1 MLAPALVDLVGPAV
15 RAPPPEADAAPLVDG
30 VLPGAAPLVDGA
42 PPDEV
47 PLDGGAPPDAAP
59 LDGGAPTDA
68 APLDV
73 GVPRAA
79 PLELPLTLECDL
91 ALWDP
96 LPLLVV
102 GCC

>member
-59 LDGGAPTDA
+59 LD
-68 APLDV
+68 V

-96 LPLLVV
+96 LPLLVG

>member
-1 MLAPALVDLVGPAV
+1 MDYLEDPGAAMDLCEIQHDVAGLPAP
-15 RAPPPEADAAPLVDG
+15 G

-68 APLDV
+68 APLDL

-96 LPLLVV
+96 LPLLVG

>member
-59 LDGGAPTDA
+59 LD
-68 APLDV
+68 V
-73 GVPRAA
+73 GVPRPD
-79 PLELPLTLECDL
+79 PLELPLNLDCDL
-91 ALWDP
+91 ALCDP
-96 LPLLVV
+96 LPLLV
-102 GCC
+102 GDCC